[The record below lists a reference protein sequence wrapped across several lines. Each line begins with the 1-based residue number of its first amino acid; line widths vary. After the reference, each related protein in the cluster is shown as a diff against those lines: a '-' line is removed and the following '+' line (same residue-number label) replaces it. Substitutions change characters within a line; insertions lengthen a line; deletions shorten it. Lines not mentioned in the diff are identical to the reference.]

1 MQTRRKILLREG
13 ENMHIYSLE
22 KFEQK
27 QKKNIAKNMY
37 KPVLLKQYL
46 PKNRVI
52 KNYVYYDEPYII
64 KK

>member
-1 MQTRRKILLREG
+1 
-13 ENMHIYSLE
+13 MHIYSLE